1 MDREKLIEQVKSEYA
16 RLADMASREHI
27 THQSYSPLSPE
38 VYFERTLEKVIREIN
53 DGKFDDCV
61 NGQEVVERVANR
73 PTKAQRIQDI
83 IESTIH
89 NMEVAQEMISKE
101 HDPKRIQDLMEKNER
116 RAEQIPKMI
125 REMKE
130 EQAREELESGS
141 PNVIGGG
148 GNG

>member
-1 MDREKLIEQVKSEYA
+1 MDREKLIEQVKAEYA
-16 RLADMASREHI
+16 RLADMASRGHI
-27 THQSYSPLSPE
+27 TNQSYSPYSTE
-38 VYFERTLEKVIREIN
+38 AYFERTLERVIRDIN

-61 NGQEVVERVANR
+61 SGQQVVERVANQR
-73 PTKAQRIQDI
+73 TKAQRIQDI

-89 NMEVAQEMISKE
+89 NMEVAMETISKE
-101 HDPKRIQDLMEKNER
+101 QDPKRIQDLMAKNQR

-130 EQAREELESGS
+130 EQAKEALESGS